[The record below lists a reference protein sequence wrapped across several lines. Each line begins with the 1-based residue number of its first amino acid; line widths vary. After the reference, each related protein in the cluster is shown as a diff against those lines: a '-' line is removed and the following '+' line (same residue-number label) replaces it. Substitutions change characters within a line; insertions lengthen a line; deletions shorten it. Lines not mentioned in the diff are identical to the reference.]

1 MNSSEGKINIY
12 WLKLTYILQIK
23 LSHVSESYISQ
34 FHYVTQENQNM
45 KVYLFKFAE
54 GRSSHL
60 DVFLVKSVL
69 KICIKHTGELHAEV

>member
-1 MNSSEGKINIY
+1 M
-12 WLKLTYILQIK
+12 
-23 LSHVSESYISQ
+23 SESYVIQ

-69 KICIKHTGELHAEV
+69 KICIKHTGKLHAEV